1 VPSLLLSQLFKRI
14 IDKGAFKLVD
24 SFLGGAVGFGPNI
37 PSYGDVGSGY
47 SGDFFGGSNVGGG
60 IGSSLIQG
68 LGRGILGGLTGG
80 SPNPS
85 SGYPQQG
92 PYTNQ
97 ARNDMQ
103 NLLAMAF
110 RSFETPQSTI

>member
-1 VPSLLLSQLFKRI
+1 M
-14 IDKGAFKLVD
+14 D
-24 SFLGGAVGFGPNI
+24 SFLGGAVGFGSDV

-47 SGDFFGGSNVGGG
+47 TGDFFGGSSSGGG

-68 LGRGILGGLTGG
+68 LGRGLLGGLTGS
-80 SPNPS
+80 SPSTS
-85 SGYPQQG
+85 SVYPQRNS
-92 PYTNQ
+92 YTDQ

-110 RSFETPQSTI
+110 RSFETPRSTI